1 MLIGSIACFI
11 LLILFFAF
19 FVDLKKVHAWTAGIN
34 PWAVFAL
41 LVFLPLV
48 GFPVSV
54 LFVVTGAKFGS
65 FGGIGVV
72 AHTPDK
78 LALNNTRF
86 AGGGGFRFM
95 LDKKQRINLRMEY
108 AWGNNSNGAYL
119 TIGEAF

>member
-1 MLIGSIACFI
+1 MATDNARKSKWMLIGSIACFI

-72 AHTPDK
+72 AVAIALHLLLTYWLTTSFLRTPIE
-78 LALNNTRF
+78 NF
-86 AGGGGFRFM
+86 F
-95 LDKKQRINLRMEY
+95 KKSKYKMP
-108 AWGNNSNGAYL
+108 
-119 TIGEAF
+119 